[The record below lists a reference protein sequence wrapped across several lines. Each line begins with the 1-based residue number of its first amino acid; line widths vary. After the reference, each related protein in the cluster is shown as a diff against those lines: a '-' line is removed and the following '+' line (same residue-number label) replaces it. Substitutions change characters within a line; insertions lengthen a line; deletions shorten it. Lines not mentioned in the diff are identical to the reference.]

1 MDFFIKT
8 KATLPILKLEIIN
21 DGRNDFRKFHEKIQN
36 AVIKFSMYDITN
48 GVKRIA
54 NSLGDIELKEE
65 LCDDATSEYYV
76 IYKWKA
82 RDTKKSGSYKGEFT
96 ITFLDGS
103 GTLNVPIREDLFI
116 HIKD

>member
-8 KATLPILKLEIIN
+8 KSTLPVLKLEVIN

-36 AVIKFSMYDITN
+36 AVIKFTMYDVIS
-48 GVKRIA
+48 GVKKIA

-65 LCDDATSEYYV
+65 LCDDAMPEYYV
-76 IYKWKA
+76 IYQFKTN
-82 RDTKKSGSYKGEFT
+82 DTKYSGYYKGEFS

-103 GTLNVPIREDLFI
+103 GTLNVPIREELFI